1 MAGVLWRASNLL
13 MVALFV
19 LAVAVQYN
27 DPDPIRWMSIY
38 GMAALACG
46 LAYRDKLHW
55 SIPAATGL
63 VALIWAATIAPRVVG
78 KASLGEM
85 FQSWEMHSE
94 LIEEE
99 QEMCGL
105 LIVAFW
111 MAVLLV
117 VTSARSKVKSSNP
130 LPR

>member
-1 MAGVLWRASNLL
+1 MASLLWRALNAL

-38 GMAALACG
+38 GMAALGCG
-46 LAYRDKLHW
+46 LAYRGKLHW

-99 QEMCGL
+99 REMCGL
-105 LIVAFW
+105 LIVAF
-111 MAVLLV
+111 VTFLLV
-117 VTSARSKVKSSNP
+117 IFRKHLRVEDVYARG
-130 LPR
+130 